1 MDNPENRSATL
12 PRSDGLRILY
22 LGLVPPI
29 PTTNGHRVRFRSL
42 LCALSGEGHEVALV
56 CFADANELASPAPEL
71 NELCAQVKLVPA
83 PSQQSMAGECWGR
96 FRNLLSSMP
105 YGAQRFCSKLMGDAV
120 RRTLD
125 NQRFDAIICDDIY
138 MLSNLPAKIDLPIL
152 LNKDDITYEVMG
164 HYLDY
169 ERNPLKRL
177 YGRLEQ
183 GKVRRFEIEAC
194 ANSTAV
200 LACSERDAQM
210 IRGVCPNARTPVLPN
225 VVDVES
231 YQPAYED
238 DGRTLLFVGAMDW
251 FPNRDAVDYFI
262 AEILP
267 RVRRLVPG
275 ARFVVAGRNPSQA
288 TLRRYSTLA
297 DVEFTGSVVDMRPII
312 AQAAVCVVP
321 LRMGSGT
328 RMKILEAAAMGKAIV
343 STTLGAEGLEFADGS
358 EILLAD
364 APQTFSAAAAA
375 LLSDPARR
383 RLLGRAARR
392 RVEQLHSI
400 ATLRQSLRE
409 VTALVDAHQ
418 ATEVASI
425 A

>member
-1 MDNPENRSATL
+1 M
-12 PRSDGLRILY
+12 RILY

-42 LCALSGEGHEVALV
+42 LSALSGEGHEVTLA
-56 CFADANELASPAPEL
+56 CFADPNELASPAPEL
-71 NELCAQVKLVPA
+71 NELCTQVHLVPA
-83 PSQQSMAGECWGR
+83 PANQSTAGECWGR
-96 FRNLLSSMP
+96 LRNLLSSMS
-105 YGAQRFCSKLMGDAV
+105 YGAQRFCSKLMSDTV
-120 RRTLD
+120 QRTLD
-125 NQRFDAIICDDIY
+125 GQRFDAVICDDIY
-138 MLSNLPAKIDLPIL
+138 MLSNLSPQIEVPVL
-152 LNKDDITYEVMG
+152 LNKDDITYEVME

-177 YGRLEQ
+177 YGRVEQ
-183 GKVRRFEIEAC
+183 RKVRRLEIDAC

-200 LACSERDAQM
+200 LACSVRDAQV
-210 IRGVCPNARTPVLPN
+210 IRSVSPEARIPVLPN

-231 YQPAYED
+231 YEPPYED

-267 RVRRLVPG
+267 AVRGLVPG
-275 ARFVVAGRNPSQA
+275 ARFVVAGRNPSRDM
-288 TLRRYSTLA
+288 LRRYSNLA
-297 DVEFTGSVVDMRPII
+297 DVEFTGSVADMRPII

-343 STTLGAEGLEFADGS
+343 STTLGAEGLEFVDGS
-358 EILLAD
+358 EVVIAEP
-364 APQTFSAAAAA
+364 AQAFSAAAAE

-383 RLLGRAARR
+383 CLLGRAARR
-392 RVEQLHSI
+392 RVEQKHSI
-400 ATLRQSLRE
+400 ATLRQSLSE
-409 VTALVDAHQ
+409 VTALIDAHQ
-418 ATEVASI
+418 AREVPSI

>member
-1 MDNPENRSATL
+1 
-12 PRSDGLRILY
+12 
-22 LGLVPPI
+22 V
-29 PTTNGHRVRFRSL
+29 
-42 LCALSGEGHEVALV
+42 
-56 CFADANELASPAPEL
+56 
-71 NELCAQVKLVPA
+71 QLVPA
-83 PSQQSMAGECWGR
+83 PAKQSTAGECWGR
-96 FRNLLSSMP
+96 SLNLLSSVP
-105 YGAQRFCSKLMGDAV
+105 YGAQRFCSKLMREAV

-125 NQRFDAIICDDIY
+125 SQRFHAVICDDIY
-138 MLSNLPAKIDLPIL
+138 MLSNLPPKIELPVL

-169 ERNPLKRL
+169 EMNPLKRL
-177 YGRLEQ
+177 YGRMEQ
-183 GKVRRFEIEAC
+183 RKVRRFEIDAC
-194 ANSTAV
+194 DNATAV

-210 IRGVCPNARTPVLPN
+210 IRGVCARARTPVLPN
-225 VVDVES
+225 VVNVES
-231 YQPAYED
+231 YQPPYED

-267 RVRRLVPG
+267 AVRRLVSG

-288 TLRRYSTLA
+288 VLRRYSNLA
-297 DVEFTGSVVDMRPII
+297 DVRFTGSVSDMRPII

-343 STTLGAEGLEFADGS
+343 STTLGAEGLNFVDGT

-364 APQTFSAAAAA
+364 PPPAFSAAAAG

-400 ATLRQSLRE
+400 ATLRESLRE

-418 ATEVASI
+418 ATELAFI

>member
-1 MDNPENRSATL
+1 MDKQSCSPSL
-12 PRSDGLRILY
+12 LGKDFLRILY

-42 LCALSGEGHEVALV
+42 LSALSGEGHEVALL
-56 CFADANELASPAPEL
+56 CFGDPDELTSPAPEL
-71 NELCAQVKLVPA
+71 NEFCTQVYLVPA
-83 PSQQSMAGECWGR
+83 PTKQSVAGECWGR
-96 FRNLLSSMP
+96 LRGLLSSMP
-105 YGAQRFCSKLMGDAV
+105 YGAQRFCSKQMSDAV

-125 NQRFDAIICDDIY
+125 GQRFDAVICDDIY
-138 MLSNLPAKIDLPIL
+138 MLSNLPSKLELPVL

-169 ERNPLKRL
+169 ERNLLKRL
-177 YGRLEQ
+177 YGRMEQ
-183 GKVRRFEIEAC
+183 RKVRRFEIDAC

-200 LACSERDAQM
+200 LACSERDAEM
-210 IRGVCPNARTPVLPN
+210 IRSVCSEARTTVLPN
-225 VVDVES
+225 VVDVEG

-267 RVRRLVPG
+267 AVRGLASG
-275 ARFVVAGRNPSQA
+275 ARFVVAGRNPSQ
-288 TLRRYSTLA
+288 TVLRRYSKLE
-297 DVEFTGSVVDMRPII
+297 DVEFTGSVADMRPII
-312 AQAAVCVVP
+312 AKAAVCVVP

-343 STTLGAEGLEFADGS
+343 STTLGAEGLGFVDGS
-358 EILLAD
+358 EILIAD
-364 APQTFSAAAAA
+364 PPHAFSAAAAA

-383 RLLGRAARR
+383 RLLGRAARQ
-392 RVEQLHSI
+392 RVEKLHSI
-400 ATLRQSLRE
+400 EILRESLSE

-418 ATEVASI
+418 AREVASI
-425 A
+425 V

>member
-1 MDNPENRSATL
+1 MQ
-12 PRSDGLRILY
+12 ILY

-42 LCALSGEGHEVALV
+42 LSALSGEGHEVALV
-56 CFADANELASPAPEL
+56 CFADPDELASPAPEL
-71 NELCAQVKLVPA
+71 NELCTHVQLVPA
-83 PSQQSMAGECWGR
+83 PAKQSTAGECWGR
-96 FRNLLSSMP
+96 SLNLLSSVP
-105 YGAQRFCSKLMGDAV
+105 YGAQRFCSKLMREAV

-125 NQRFDAIICDDIY
+125 SQRFHAVICDDIY
-138 MLSNLPAKIDLPIL
+138 MLSNLPPKIELPVL

-169 ERNPLKRL
+169 EMNPLKRL
-177 YGRLEQ
+177 YGRMEQ
-183 GKVRRFEIEAC
+183 RKVRRFEIDAC
-194 ANSTAV
+194 DNATAV

-210 IRGVCPNARTPVLPN
+210 IRGVCARARTPVLPN
-225 VVDVES
+225 VVNVES
-231 YQPAYED
+231 YQPPYED

-267 RVRRLVPG
+267 AVRRLVSG

-288 TLRRYSTLA
+288 VLRRYSNLA
-297 DVEFTGSVVDMRPII
+297 DVRFTGSVSDMRPII

-343 STTLGAEGLEFADGS
+343 STTLGAEGLNFVDGT

-364 APQTFSAAAAA
+364 PPPAFSAAAAG

-400 ATLRQSLRE
+400 ATLRESLRE

-418 ATEVASI
+418 ATELAFI

>member
-1 MDNPENRSATL
+1 M
-12 PRSDGLRILY
+12 RILY

-42 LCALSGEGHEVALV
+42 LSALAGEGHEVTLL
-56 CFADANELASPAPEL
+56 CFADPDELASPAPEL
-71 NELCAQVKLVPA
+71 NELCTYVQMIAAPA
-83 PSQQSMAGECWGR
+83 KQSTTGECWGR
-96 FRNLLSSMP
+96 LLNLLSSMP
-105 YGAQRFCSKLMGDAV
+105 YGAQRFCSKLMREMV

-125 NQRFDAIICDDIY
+125 GHQFDTVICDDIY
-138 MLSNLPAKIDLPIL
+138 MLSNLPPDIDIPIL

-169 ERNPLKRL
+169 ERNLLKQL
-177 YGRLEQ
+177 YGRMEQ
-183 GKVRRFEIEAC
+183 RKVRRFEIDAC
-194 ANSTAV
+194 TKSTAV

-210 IRGVCPNARTPVLPN
+210 IRDTCPKAKIPVVPN

-231 YQPAYED
+231 YQPVFED

-267 RVRRLVPG
+267 AVRALASG
-275 ARFVVAGRNPSQA
+275 AHFVVAGRNPSRA
-288 TLRRYSTLA
+288 VLRRYSKLV
-297 DVEFTGSVVDMRPII
+297 DVEFTGSVADMRPII

-343 STTLGAEGLEFADGS
+343 STTVGAEGLDFVHGT

-364 APQTFSAAAAA
+364 APQAFSAAVAA

-400 ATLRQSLRE
+400 ATLRASFRE
-409 VTALVDAHQ
+409 VTALVDAYR